1 MAGVLMMVRV
11 IPDVQRRE
19 QRLMEARKF
28 FIKNFAEA

>member
-11 IPDVQRRE
+11 APDPQMRD

-28 FIKNFAEA
+28 FIESFAEE